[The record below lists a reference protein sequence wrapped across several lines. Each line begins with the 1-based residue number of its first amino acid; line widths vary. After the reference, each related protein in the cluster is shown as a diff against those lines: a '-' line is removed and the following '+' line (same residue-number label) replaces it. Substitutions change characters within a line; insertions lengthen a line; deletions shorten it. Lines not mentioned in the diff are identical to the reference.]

1 MSQNN
6 KVIWSEGLFLRPQHF
21 QQQDRHV
28 DALVRH
34 SVGAVFPYG
43 YGFLDLRVDEEL
55 LKLGKVGI
63 VQARGITPDGTLF
76 NIPADSAPPA
86 PLDIPSDAK
95 NAIVCLT
102 IPLRRAGMP
111 DSAFEASRDAEL
123 VRYVASEIEARDAMF
138 GSDNTSPVLVGEP
151 NLRIQLA
158 DNVSG
163 AFASLGLARVVEKRP
178 DGQVVL
184 DANYIPPSLDCRAN
198 PRLDDWL
205 KSVFG
210 LLRHRGQALADRVAQ
225 PSTKGVAEIADFLL
239 LQVCNRCQ
247 PLFEH
252 LQARP
257 LLHPEHLYQM
267 LLGLAGEL
275 STFGRKERRVPDFAP
290 YRHDALETCF
300 PPVMDEIRRAL
311 TAVLD
316 QTAVGISLVDKGKGV
331 FFGDIKDASLIR
343 AAAFVLAV
351 GADLPAERLR
361 ASFPTQVKIGPVDKI
376 RDLVMSHLP
385 GIVVRPLPVAP
396 RQIPYHA
403 GLCYFELDRGNDLWK
418 SIETTRVI
426 AMHLAG
432 EFPGLALEMWAI
444 RD

>member
-21 QQQDRHV
+21 QQQDRYI
-28 DALVRH
+28 DALVRT
-34 SVGAVFPYG
+34 SVGAVFPYA
-43 YGFLDLRVDEEL
+43 YGFLDLRLDEEL

-63 VQARGITPDGTLF
+63 AQARGITPDGTLF
-76 NIPADSAPPA
+76 NVPADSALPP
-86 PLDIPSDAK
+86 PLDIPNDAK
-95 NAIVCLT
+95 NALVALT
-102 IPLRRAGMP
+102 IPLRRPGMP
-111 DSAFEASRDAEL
+111 EAAFELSRDAEL
-123 VRYVASEIEARDAMF
+123 VRYVAADAEMSDSMF
-138 GSDNTSPVLVGEP
+138 GTDNVAPLQVGEP

-158 DNVSG
+158 ENVSG
-163 AFASLGLARVVEKRP
+163 AFSTLGLVRVIEKRP

-184 DANYIPPSLDCRAN
+184 DANYIPPALDCRAH
-198 PRLDDWL
+198 PRLDEWL

-210 LLRHRGQALADRVAQ
+210 LLRHRGQALADRVSQ

-239 LQVCNRCQ
+239 LQLCNRYQ

-252 LQARP
+252 LQSRA
-257 LLHPEHLYQM
+257 LLHPEQLYQI
-267 LLGLAGEL
+267 LLELAGEL

-290 YRHDALETCF
+290 YRHDALETCY

-316 QTAVGISLVDKGKGV
+316 QTAMGISLIDKGKGV
-331 FFGDIKDASLIR
+331 YFGDVKDATLVRS
-343 AAAFVLAV
+343 AVFVLAV
-351 GADLPAERLR
+351 GADIPAERLR
-361 ASFPTQVKIGPVDKI
+361 ATFPTQVKIGPVDKI

-385 GIVVRPLPVAP
+385 GIVIRALPVAP

-403 GLCYFELDRGNDLWK
+403 GLCYFELDRGNELWK

-426 AMHLAG
+426 AMHIAG
-432 EFPGLALEMWAI
+432 EFPGLSLEMWAI